1 MLVVAFSIDP
11 GHMDPRVEAGV
22 SGWSTFHTIHD
33 PFLWREKIN
42 PVPWLVTKWE
52 QVNPSTMRWY
62 LRQGVKF
69 HNGENF
75 TPESVKVSFEQ
86 YSATST
92 RSPWRSQL
100 NVVKR
105 FKISDPLTV
114 DLITKATSSRTS
126 PPSTRS

>member
-1 MLVVAFSIDP
+1 MVAFSIDP

-22 SGWSTFHTIHD
+22 PGWSMFHTIHD
-33 PFLWREKIN
+33 PFLWRDEKIN

-52 QVNPSTMRWY
+52 QVNPTTMRWY
-62 LRQGVKF
+62 LRKGVKF
-69 HNGENF
+69 HNGEDF
-75 TPESVKVSFEQ
+75 TAESVKVSFEQ

-100 NVVKR
+100 NVVKQ

-114 DLITKATSSRTS
+114 DLITEATSSRTS

>member
-1 MLVVAFSIDP
+1 M
-11 GHMDPRVEAGV
+11 
-22 SGWSTFHTIHD
+22 SGWSTFQTIHD

-105 FKISDPLTV
+105 FKISDPHGGPHHQGYEQP
-114 DLITKATSSRTS
+114 DITAINKKLKGFAWHRDE
-126 PPSTRS
+126 